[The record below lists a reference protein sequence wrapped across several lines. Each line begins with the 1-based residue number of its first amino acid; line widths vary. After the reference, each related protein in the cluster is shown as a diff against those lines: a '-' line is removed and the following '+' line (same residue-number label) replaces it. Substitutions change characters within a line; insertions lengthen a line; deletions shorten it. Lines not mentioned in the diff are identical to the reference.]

1 MPSQFK
7 QELITASLFSYF
19 QDQFPLVVTIAY
31 PGVRIDT
38 AELDE
43 WLELSITEWTHRPQR
58 RGGLKQIGLLL
69 TVNCFVK
76 QNVDKSRIHELADAV
91 VATISQKTVPLRDY
105 DVSGTPII
113 GYGTLREPET
123 RDQTRRD
130 ADAQRH
136 AMQHVVVICPGIA
149 QQT

>member
-1 MPSQFK
+1 MSSQFK

-19 QDQFPLVVTIAY
+19 RDEFPLVVTIAY

-43 WLELSITEWTHRPQR
+43 WLELSIAEWTRRPQR
-58 RGGLKQIGLLL
+58 SGGLKQIGLSL
-69 TVNCFVK
+69 TVHCFVK
-76 QNVDKSRIHELADAV
+76 QNLDKSRIHELADAV
-91 VATISQKTVPLRDY
+91 RETISQKTVPLRDY
-105 DVSGTPII
+105 DVSGTPVI

-123 RDQTRRD
+123 RDLTRFD
-130 ADAQRH
+130 VNAQRH
-136 AMQHVVVICPGIA
+136 AMQHLVITCAGVA

>member
-19 QDQFPLVVTIAY
+19 RDQFPLVVTITY

-38 AELDE
+38 SALDE
-43 WLELSITEWTHRPQR
+43 WLELSITEWTRRPQR
-58 RGGLKQIGLLL
+58 RGGLKQIGLSLI
-69 TVNCFVK
+69 VHCFVK
-76 QNVDKSRIHELADAV
+76 QNLDKSRIHELADA
-91 VATISQKTVPLRDY
+91 ARETISQKTVTLRDY

-123 RDQTRRD
+123 RDLTRRD
-130 ADAQRH
+130 IDAHRH
-136 AMQHVVVICPGIA
+136 AMQHVVITCAGTA
-149 QQT
+149 QQI